1 MSKEKTTAEL
11 LRQYNKG
18 KKRQMTPEQIRR
30 AVTNR
35 DWTFE
40 GASEE
45 RNAIARRVKQAIGD
59 AKLLLQS
66 GKLTETQKKDLQDAF
81 KPVDD
86 GAIVGPILGNKEKMS
101 QLVNLEGSILLLK
114 MTPEQIRRAVTN
126 RDWTFEGASEEWN
139 ALAKRLKQAID
150 DAELLLGLDEVT
162 RKQKEA
168 LQKALEVVKIFARIS
183 LPIGNKKKMSQL
195 KALEKLIKE
204 IYEMPSQ
211 ATKKRDS
218 VAVYQPDPK
227 KQCVLKL

>member
-1 MSKEKTTAEL
+1 MSKEKTPAEL
-11 LRQYNKG
+11 LQQYNKG

-45 RNAIARRVKQAIGD
+45 RNAIARRVKQAIDD

-66 GKLTETQKKDLQDAF
+66 GQLTETQKKDLQDAF

-86 GAIVGPILGNKEKMS
+86 SAIVGPILGNKKKMS

-114 MTPEQIRRAVTN
+114 
-126 RDWTFEGASEEWN
+126 
-139 ALAKRLKQAID
+139 
-150 DAELLLGLDEVT
+150 
-162 RKQKEA
+162 
-168 LQKALEVVKIFARIS
+168 
-183 LPIGNKKKMSQL
+183 
-195 KALEKLIKE
+195 EKLK
-204 IYEMPSQ
+204 MPRQ
-211 ATKKRDS
+211 TTKKRGS
-218 VAVYQPDPK
+218 VGAYQPDPK